1 MMIFGFCMLFFH
13 PRCPLCLLPP
23 TMHTPE
29 ENKWELLMV
38 GELYLIFFC
47 HSPGHSQIMTMQL
60 NRRVM
65 GEKATVDTLCPG
77 LLVPI
82 IANSP
87 MLAILA
93 PFPSWAQSLASW
105 LCPRGT
111 EEPRDR
117 GALACIPPGV
127 LHWLPPWARREDSRV
142 ERPFGALP
150 LGPGTASCVWDLAS
164 LKLPIRTCHARLDL
178 FTTRFLP
185 LREEAIGAFA
195 IGGG

>member
-29 ENKWELLMV
+29 KNKWELLMV

-47 HSPGHSQIMTMQL
+47 HSPGHSQIMTIQL

-111 EEPRDR
+111 EETRDR
-117 GALACIPPGV
+117 GIEEHWPAFPLVSFIGYPHGLVEKIPGWKGLSEPCLLGQAQPLVSGIWPLSSCQYAPAVPG
-127 LHWLPPWARREDSRV
+127 LTSPPHGFFHSEK
-142 ERPFGALP
+142 
-150 LGPGTASCVWDLAS
+150 
-164 LKLPIRTCHARLDL
+164 KL
-178 FTTRFLP
+178 
-185 LREEAIGAFA
+185 
-195 IGGG
+195 

>member
-1 MMIFGFCMLFFH
+1 MMIFGFWMLFFR
-13 PRCPLCLLPP
+13 PRYPLCLLPP
-23 TMHTPE
+23 TMHTEE

-47 HSPGHSQIMTMQL
+47 HSSGHSQIMTIQL

-65 GEKATVDTLCPG
+65 GKKATVDTLCSE

-82 IANSP
+82 ISNSP

-93 PFPSWAQSLASW
+93 QFPSWAQSLASW

-111 EEPRDR
+111 EEPRDPL
-117 GALACIPPGV
+117 ALACISPGV
-127 LHWLPPWARREDSRV
+127 LQGLPPGARWEDSRV
-142 ERPFGALP
+142 P
-150 LGPGTASCVWDLAS
+150 LGPGTATRVWDLAS
-164 LKLPIRTCHARLDL
+164 LKLPIRTCHASLDL
-178 FTTRFLP
+178 STARFLP
-185 LREEAIGAFA
+185 LQEEAIGAFA